1 MYKSAHNDAATHI
14 ALTNTAEETRLFG
27 ALIFNNKNL
36 LPLLEEADV
45 D

>member
-1 MYKSAHNDAATHI
+1 MQPCTLHW
-14 ALTNTAEETRLFG
+14 LTNTAEKTRLFW

-45 D
+45 DWIA